1 MRRPVAVTLA
11 AVAVAAVVAASLTL
25 WLRSRGS
32 PGSAAGASQ
41 ASPACPSLGAD
52 HSIGAVR
59 GVPLQSSIFDAR
71 LCASLVGAEQGGAP
85 DPSSAAYPAFLASL
99 RDRVLKSYVFDAV
112 TAQEARIHHVEAS
125 QQQVDA
131 EIQTDV
137 TNAGGQDKLE
147 SQLAAAGGSLGALQD
162 ETRSRLNETNLV
174 DELAR
179 ERAAD
184 VVARLQA
191 GLPFDQAA
199 KQFSDDPGTRDAG
212 GALGAVTLDQ
222 LNAGDPTLKQA
233 ILQMKPGDLTT
244 TPVRDSQ
251 GYEIVYLSAADATTR
266 TLHVIR
272 ISAPNPY
279 TTRERPDWFSEF
291 VFLDIQGDCS
301 DSAITLTE
309 SGLSSPCASGSAP
322 PSAAASPSPT
332 PSPGR

>member
-1 MRRPVAVTLA
+1 MRRSVVVTLA
-11 AVAVAAVVAASLTL
+11 AIAAAAVVAASLTL

-32 PGSAAGASQ
+32 SGSAAGPAQ
-41 ASPACPSLGAD
+41 ASPGCPSLGAD
-52 HSIGAVR
+52 HAIGSVR
-59 GVPLQSSIFDAR
+59 GVPLQSAIFDAR

-85 DPSSAAYPAFLASL
+85 DPSSTAYPAFLASL
-99 RDRVLKSYVFDAV
+99 RDRVLKSYVFDVV
-112 TAQEARIHHVEAS
+112 TAQEARLHHVEAT

-131 EIQTDV
+131 EVQTDV

-147 SQLAAAGGSLGALQD
+147 SQLAAAGGSVAALQD
-162 ETRSRLNETNLV
+162 ETRSRLTETNLV

-184 VVARLQA
+184 VVSRLQA
-191 GLPFDQAA
+191 GMPFDQAA

-212 GALGAVTLDQ
+212 GTLGAVTLDQ
-222 LNAGDPTLKQA
+222 LNAGDPILRQA

-272 ISAPNPY
+272 IAAPNPY
-279 TTRERPDWFSEF
+279 TTKERPDWFSEF
-291 VFLDIQGDCS
+291 IFLDIQGDCS
-301 DSAITLTE
+301 ESALTLTE
-309 SGLSSPCASGSAP
+309 SALSSPC
-322 PSAAASPSPT
+322 AAASPSPGAVAPASPS
-332 PSPGR
+332 PSPGG